1 MYFTSDLGMYAFFGL
16 GDPFEHHSKLWHL
29 VSGSYWKNQLSS
41 PAITQSINSGSA
53 PTCSSISK
61 QTLIRASRCCSVIF
75 LGILAQIFL
84 IPNSSVTIKRTVSG
98 SCSVHQQSYWLLIFD
113 RIEQVLLPVL
123 CCHLPVFLVVR
134 CAAQLQQRFCLQK
147 NILCKRKACALNI
160 ASSPKASWSFPCVVV
175 AFLPSLSQK
184 QWHTAAQCSVLP
196 FSTTWFTNMSWHVK
210 HLLRAEEL

>member
-1 MYFTSDLGMYAFFGL
+1 MHLDVTNCARSRIPHLLCEIPWHQLGTNCSHPKFF
-16 GDPFEHHSKLWHL
+16 SR
-29 VSGSYWKNQLSS
+29 LSNEQF
-41 PAITQSINSGSA
+41 P
-53 PTCSSISK
+53 
-61 QTLIRASRCCSVIF
+61 
-75 LGILAQIFL
+75 
-84 IPNSSVTIKRTVSG
+84 G
-98 SCSVHQQSYWLLIFD
+98 SCSVHQQSFWLLIFD